1 MVLVHHHR
9 NVGMGFDGCQH
20 QMTQIGFACVF
31 ARTCRRLQDHGA
43 VSLLSS
49 FHDGLHLLE
58 VVDVESGDAIAMLGS
73 MV

>member
-1 MVLVHHHR
+1 MVLVHHDR

-31 ARTCRRLQDHGA
+31 ARTRRRLQDHGA
-43 VSLLSS
+43 VSLLRR
-49 FHDGLHLLE
+49 FHDGLYLFE
-58 VVDVESGDAIAMLGS
+58 IVDVESGDAIAMLGS